1 LFATAC
7 YLQGDYTT
15 YAAIVSLRSS
25 SSNTYIP
32 FTSPSH
38 LEAILKTQHN
48 ECWQGKQHIP
58 DKGARTM
65 TRIGR
70 IWIQGLTVLLVALAV
85 VMAAGAGVAQAQ
97 TATGTGTLHAYG
109 YGSVHLSGSGTITIQ
124 EGAGTVWVD
133 SADSIEADGRGRRVE
148 LPNGAIRLTGYSG
161 TVQITGEDMRV
172 RIVGG
177 VIDLTA
183 SGSGSVWLNGEGT
196 YETANSSGVWE
207 VPAIKV
213 EF

>member
-1 LFATAC
+1 
-7 YLQGDYTT
+7 
-15 YAAIVSLRSS
+15 
-25 SSNTYIP
+25 
-32 FTSPSH
+32 
-38 LEAILKTQHN
+38 
-48 ECWQGKQHIP
+48 
-58 DKGARTM
+58 M
-65 TRIGR
+65 THIGR
-70 IWIQGLTVLLVALAV
+70 IWVRGLTVLLMALAV
-85 VMAAGAGVAQAQ
+85 VMVAGAGVAQAQ
-97 TATGTGTLHAYG
+97 TATGTGTLNVHG

-161 TVQITGEDMRV
+161 TVQITGEDMQL

-183 SGSGSVWLNGEGT
+183 SGSGSVWLHGEGT
-196 YETANSSGVWE
+196 YETTNSSGAWE